1 MEIKLQKRYK
11 YAGDIYPELIKLGFD
26 KESAEDFLNGIKDA
40 KVEERVHGEWVSR
53 GEGYGWVFVCSECGF
68 VDGYPFNDRHNYCP
82 NCGAKMDGVRNNVK

>member
-1 MEIKLQKRYK
+1 MVIKLQKRYK

-40 KVEERVHGEWVSR
+40 NVEERVYGEWIETSDENKKRCSR
-53 GEGYGWVFVCSECGF
+53 CDVIHLIAQ
-68 VDGYPFNDRHNYCP
+68 YPNGNANYCP